1 VIYECTVSG
10 EGAIIWSGSA
20 FECTSTNNELVLF
33 GADLGYNIIV
43 CNNGAVKA
51 RRINYTS
58 QLIITDRYL
67 SGSKIKCIHDD
78 GTNSMAIHNVS
89 VPIIAGKI
97 NTDA

>member
-1 VIYECTVSG
+1 MIYECTVSG

-20 FECTSTNNELVLF
+20 FECTSTNNELVFF
-33 GADLGYNIIV
+33 GADLGYSV

-51 RRINYTS
+51 RRVNYTS

-67 SGSKIKCIHDD
+67 SGSKIQRIHDD
-78 GTNSMAIHNVS
+78 GTNSMVIHNVS